1 MKLRF
6 PLLFLL
12 LLLLDALVRGEAK
25 QYFLGNIKHYTGT
38 GLKRPT
44 LQPFSHASHSIN
56 FRDTAHMSEASRVRP
71 LFAHS
76 STSEG

>member
-1 MKLRF
+1 M
-6 PLLFLL
+6 LFLL

-38 GLKRPT
+38 GLKRP
-44 LQPFSHASHSIN
+44 FSHASHSIN